1 MHLPAAFVESD
12 LTALDRL
19 VAADNFITLISVHAD
34 APLVTHLPMLYHRD
48 GNRVELRGHWARP
61 NPQARDAGR
70 ALAIVHGPHAYVSPA
85 WYPDKLAQARVPTW
99 NYAVAHLDGVLET
112 FDDETELAELVG
124 ELTDQHEAAVGSDWR
139 FEPEREDQRS
149 QLRGIVGFRFRV
161 DRITLK
167 FKFNQNHPTANRI
180 AVADRLSALGSDR
193 HHAVAALM
201 RERLD

>member
-19 VAADNFITLISVHAD
+19 VAADNFITLVTVAD
-34 APLVTHLPMLYHRD
+34 GAPVVSHLPVLYQRD
-48 GNRVELRGHWARP
+48 GERAELRGHWARP
-61 NPQARDAGR
+61 NPQAQHAGR
-70 ALAIVHGPHAYVSPA
+70 ALVIVQGPHAYVSPA

-112 FDDETELAELVG
+112 FDDESSLAVLVG
-124 ELTDQHEAAVGSDWR
+124 ELTDQHEAAAGSDWR
-139 FEPEREDQRS
+139 FEPERIEQRS
-149 QLRGIVGFRFRV
+149 QLRGIVGFRFVV

-167 FKFNQNHPTANRI
+167 FKFNQNHPTANRS
-180 AVADRLSALGSDR
+180 AVADHLDALGGDR

-201 RERLD
+201 RERLG